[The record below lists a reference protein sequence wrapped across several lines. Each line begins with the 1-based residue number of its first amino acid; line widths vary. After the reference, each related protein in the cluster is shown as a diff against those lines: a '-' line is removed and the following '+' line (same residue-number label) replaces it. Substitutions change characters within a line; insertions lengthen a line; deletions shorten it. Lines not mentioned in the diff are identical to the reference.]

1 MIRIAGVILVLSI
14 VFSSVVFAQELP
26 AVKLVEAKKVEFK
39 KVFSFAADAV
49 AFKVVDV
56 YARVQNK
63 VLKKVYV
70 DVGDRV
76 KENQVLALLDDEYAR
91 VTYQGVLAS
100 LKQAEASL
108 EEARVVA
115 ENAKNN
121 YLRLKELYEKKVI
134 SKQAFDNAKAQYDQ
148 ALAGLKL
155 AQEKVRSAK
164 ASLAEAELILRY
176 HTILSPINGV
186 LVKKYLDE
194 GTMVVGST
202 PIFRVIQ
209 DNPIKV
215 QGVLP
220 QEALSYVKVGNKIEV
235 STDVYPDKIF
245 SGEIKIIS
253 PIIEPSTRTFSV
265 EAWIDNPDYLL
276 RPGMFL
282 KAKLVT
288 GKRIV
293 LAIPVECVT
302 SLSQVFVYS
311 DGKVF
316 ERRLTLGETQDNYVE
331 VLSGL
336 EEGEKVVLQPT
347 AWLKNGMRVK
357 VVE

>member
-155 AQEKVRSAK
+155 AQEKV
-164 ASLAEAELILRY
+164 
-176 HTILSPINGV
+176 
-186 LVKKYLDE
+186 
-194 GTMVVGST
+194 
-202 PIFRVIQ
+202 
-209 DNPIKV
+209 
-215 QGVLP
+215 
-220 QEALSYVKVGNKIEV
+220 
-235 STDVYPDKIF
+235 
-245 SGEIKIIS
+245 
-253 PIIEPSTRTFSV
+253 
-265 EAWIDNPDYLL
+265 
-276 RPGMFL
+276 
-282 KAKLVT
+282 
-288 GKRIV
+288 
-293 LAIPVECVT
+293 
-302 SLSQVFVYS
+302 
-311 DGKVF
+311 
-316 ERRLTLGETQDNYVE
+316 
-331 VLSGL
+331 
-336 EEGEKVVLQPT
+336 
-347 AWLKNGMRVK
+347 
-357 VVE
+357 